1 MNDRPSS
8 LVRILAGLALASP
21 ALLGAAALAA
31 PAPGR
36 APEATWIGQ
45 ELRLPSGAPPVAA
58 APEMAQAEPASG
70 ETAPAVNLWSGTV
83 ELYGFAPLRTTGST
97 TIRGQQADV
106 DLGLGQ
112 ILDALRFSA
121 SARGSIEKG
130 RVGLLADLWYV
141 NLADQTG
148 RLDLPNRQLLGA
160 TASVGQKLGIYD
172 FALRYRFGERESALG
187 KPGTYSVIPY
197 AGVRLIDGDL
207 NLAVGIE
214 GPFGRTLIEP
224 ARDFQRTWVQPL
236 LGTQATVFL
245 SPRLRAFA
253 RGDIGGFGLA
263 GAQDLSGN
271 AQVGLGYA
279 IGDNTDLNVSW
290 RYMGLTFSNG
300 GDPANG
306 FATYQNGIEVG
317 VKVFF
322 GGAPRGASLAAA
334 PEAPASAAPAP

>member
-1 MNDRPSS
+1 MKNRPSS
-8 LVRILAGLALASP
+8 LGPILAGLAVASP
-21 ALLGAAALAA
+21 ALLGPAGQAA
-31 PAPGR
+31 PAPER
-36 APEATWIGQ
+36 PSQATWIGQ
-45 ELRLPSGAPPVAA
+45 ELRLPPAAPADAA
-58 APEMAQAEPASG
+58 ALETAQAEPASG

-83 ELYGFAPLRTTGST
+83 ELYGFAPLRTAGST

-160 TASVGQKLGIYD
+160 AASVGQKLGIYD

>member
-1 MNDRPSS
+1 MHTRTRR
-8 LVRILAGLALASP
+8 LVPVLAGLALALP
-21 ALLGAAALAA
+21 AWLPEVSLAD
-31 PAPGR
+31 PARGGT
-36 APEATWIGQ
+36 PEASWIGQ
-45 ELRLPSGAPPVAA
+45 ELRLETPPAGTGT
-58 APEMAQAEPASG
+58 PPAN
-70 ETAPAVNLWSGTV
+70 PWSGTV
-83 ELYGFAPLRTTGST
+83 ELYGFVPLRTTGNT
-97 TIRGQQADV
+97 TIRGRQADV
-106 DLGLGQ
+106 DLGLVQ

-160 TASVGQKLGIYD
+160 TASVGQTLGLYD
-172 FALRYRFGERESALG
+172 LALRYRFGEPEAALG
-187 KPGTYSVIPY
+187 RPGALTVIPY
-197 AGVRLIDGDL
+197 AGVRLIDGQL
-207 NLAVGIE
+207 NLATGIE

-224 ARDFQRTWVQPL
+224 SRDFQRTWVQPL
-236 LGTQATVFL
+236 VGTQATVFL

-279 IGDNTDLNVSW
+279 VGDNTDLNLSW
-290 RYMGLTFSNG
+290 RYMGLKWNNG
-300 GDPANG
+300 GDPSNG

-317 VKVFF
+317 LKVFF
-322 GGAPRGASLAAA
+322 GGAPRGSSPAAA
-334 PEAPASAAPAP
+334 PAAPLTPEPAP